1 MEIVTEDGKT
11 ILLEEDGKSIS
22 GDAIYDKERVKK
34 LSTDLKLYECQF
46 TWKVEYENKNEAYAI
61 IKYLQDKLKEL

>member
-1 MEIVTEDGKT
+1 MKIVTEDGKT
-11 ILLEEDGKSIS
+11 ILLEE
-22 GDAIYDKERVKK
+22 DAIYDKERVKK

-46 TWKVEYENKNEAYAI
+46 TLKVEYENKNEAYAI